1 MRIDELIPGMDDVKM
16 TVRVLSL
23 SEPEERVTRRGP
35 HRVVRGEVEDATGKI
50 KLAVWDERID
60 DLAQVGVD
68 DTIEITNGFVSS
80 FKGVKEVNVG
90 RLGKIRKV
98 G

>member
-1 MRIDELIPGMDDVKM
+1 MDKVSM

-23 SEPEERVTRRGP
+23 SEPEERLTRRGD
-35 HRVVRGEVEDATGKI
+35 HWIVRGEVEDPTGKI
-50 KLAVWDERID
+50 NLVVWDDRID
-60 DLAQVGVD
+60 DLAQVSVD